1 MEEAA
6 TGMTEQAGF
15 GAIIGGAVAS
25 AVASK
30 ILEKAEDEITPADE
44 QLQIPVPSDAD
55 SESVTTSKAE
65 EEKAKLVG
73 VKGRDV
79 LRVHEVEPLPNL
91 IGFTRELTQMAEA
104 SDWNNDYFAML
115 FFRSSN
121 MSVGMSR
128 IYETAREVFS
138 VSEPMYKVLDI
149 LQYHRTL
156 EANPKFPYQE
166 SFKTV
171 HAYNLTGDKADF
183 KEQFISEM
191 QRAYGALPE
200 TMRYGLWKSD
210 AKIGLGDDYTSI
222 SREDMTSHV
231 VRLTTS
237 GLLGIATRIEAL
249 YRGFRGNK
257 KAMSLPQH
265 LYQKQITPIKDKAP
279 KVDYVVIDDMYV
291 KVAEPISAADENVKA
306 DDIGKLDLR
315 HKKINLHEYMIENG
329 GSEYMHHTDALAE
342 IGNVTVSED
351 NEWLDVLDNVNIF
364 VKAGL
369 DPMTYMNTLAYPR
382 GCAIYAIVKHWK
394 KSAGQANLSEKMID
408 ELFA

>member
-1 MEEAA
+1 MEEYTPRSAA
-6 TGMTEQAGF
+6 TKAAVKARAREIVPAGEQTE
-15 GAIIGGAVAS
+15 IV
-25 AVASK
+25 
-30 ILEKAEDEITPADE
+30 PADE
-44 QLQIPVPSDAD
+44 QLEIPLPSDAD

-65 EEKAKLVG
+65 EKQAKLVG

-79 LRVHEVEPLPNL
+79 LRVYEVEPLPTL
-91 IGFTRELTQMAEA
+91 TGFTNELKIMDKA

-128 IYETAREVFS
+128 IYETARQVFS
-138 VSEPMYKVLDI
+138 VSDPMYKVLDL

-156 EANPKFPYQE
+156 EADPKFPLQE

-171 HAYNLTGDKADF
+171 HPYNLVDGPVDF
-183 KEQFISEM
+183 KERFRNEM
-191 QRAYGALPE
+191 QRAYGGLPD
-200 TMRYGLWKSD
+200 TMRHGLWKSD
-210 AKIGLGDDYTSI
+210 ARIGLGDNYTAI
-222 SREDMTSHV
+222 AREDMTSHV
-231 VRLTTS
+231 VRLTMS

-257 KAMSLPQH
+257 KALSLPQH
-265 LYQKQITPIKDKAP
+265 LYRMVKTPLKDKDGNVTGEKISHV
-279 KVDYVVIDDMYV
+279 KVDDLYVE
-291 KVAEPISAADENVKA
+291 VAEPIAAIGDNVKP
-306 DDIGKLDLR
+306 DEIGMLKQGY
-315 HKKINLHEYMIENG
+315 KKINLQAYMIENG
-329 GSEYMHHTDALAE
+329 GSEYMHHADALAE

-364 VKAGL
+364 IKAGL